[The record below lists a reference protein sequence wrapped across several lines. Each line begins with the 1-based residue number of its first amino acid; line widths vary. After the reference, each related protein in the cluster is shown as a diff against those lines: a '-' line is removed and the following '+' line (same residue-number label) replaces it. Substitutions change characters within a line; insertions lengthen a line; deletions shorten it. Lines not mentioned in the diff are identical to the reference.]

1 MKERIMRHA
10 SWLAGLFL
18 AVLCVAQARAATT
31 ITYVYDDLNRLQTVT
46 RGDGPT
52 YSYTYDEAG
61 NIQQWATTN
70 PDTDGDGLKDIA
82 EINVY
87 GTSITKADTDGDGLS
102 DSAEVNTHH
111 TNPTMAD
118 TDGDT
123 LSDGA
128 EVNTY
133 HTNPNLADT
142 DSDGFSD
149 GVEIAKG
156 TNPLDPLSHPVLAT
170 GDINN
175 DGIVDLADVLMG
187 NKIISGELTP
197 TADQLQR
204 GDVAP
209 LVNGVPTPNGV
220 FDLGDL
226 VVIERKALGD
236 IVF

>member
-1 MKERIMRHA
+1 MRHA

-31 ITYVYDDLNRLQTVT
+31 ITYVYDDLNRLKTVT

-87 GTSITKADTDGDGLS
+87 GTSITNTDTDGDGLS

-111 TNPTMAD
+111 TNPAIAD
-118 TDGDT
+118 TDG
-123 LSDGA
+123 
-128 EVNTY
+128 
-133 HTNPNLADT
+133 
-142 DSDGFSD
+142 DGFSD

>member
-1 MKERIMRHA
+1 MRHA
-10 SWLAGLFL
+10 SWLAGLLL
-18 AVLCVAQARAATT
+18 AVLCVVPVQAATT
-31 ITYVYDDLNRLQTVT
+31 ITYVYDDLNRLKTVT

-61 NIQQWATTN
+61 NIQQWTTTN

-87 GTSITKADTDGDGLS
+87 ATSITNTDTDGDGLS

-111 TNPTMAD
+111 TNPAIAD
-118 TDGDT
+118 TDG
-123 LSDGA
+123 
-128 EVNTY
+128 
-133 HTNPNLADT
+133 
-142 DSDGFSD
+142 DGFSD

-226 VVIERKALGD
+226 LVIERKALGD

>member
-31 ITYVYDDLNRLQTVT
+31 ITYVYDDLNRLKTVT

-87 GTSITKADTDGDGLS
+87 GTSITNTDTDGDGLS

-111 TNPTMAD
+111 TNPAIAD
-118 TDGDT
+118 TDG
-123 LSDGA
+123 
-128 EVNTY
+128 
-133 HTNPNLADT
+133 
-142 DSDGFSD
+142 DGFSD

>member
-31 ITYVYDDLNRLQTVT
+31 ITYVYDDLNRLKTVT

-111 TNPTMAD
+111 TNPAIAD
-118 TDGDT
+118 TDG
-123 LSDGA
+123 
-128 EVNTY
+128 
-133 HTNPNLADT
+133 
-142 DSDGFSD
+142 DGFSD

>member
-18 AVLCVAQARAATT
+18 AVLCVAQAQAATT
-31 ITYVYDDLNRLQTVT
+31 ITYVYDDLNRLKTVT

-111 TNPTMAD
+111 TNPAIAD
-118 TDGDT
+118 TDG
-123 LSDGA
+123 
-128 EVNTY
+128 
-133 HTNPNLADT
+133 
-142 DSDGFSD
+142 DGFSD